1 MPDRYGEDPAPIP
14 SRQELQRRAREVQ
27 ETAERIAI
35 QARRDGIS
43 RCRLCNDDG
52 YVGGQVCDHVDHT
65 ETARRGMAMVRAA
78 MGWTS

>member
-1 MPDRYGEDPAPIP
+1 MPDRNGDEPAPVP
-14 SRQELQRRAREVQ
+14 SRQELERIAREVR
-27 ETAERIAI
+27 ERAERIAI

-43 RCRLCNDDG
+43 GCGLCNADG
-52 YVGGQVCDHVDHT
+52 YRGGQVCDHVDHT